1 MIALALLLAAPAPT
15 PMIDGTA
22 LGVLARQSLPASGC
36 AAYLFTADGTRRFV
50 AMAAAEAGTLRLV
63 LDGATVDVARGAQS
77 GAGSFGFAA
86 STEYRGAGL
95 VAHLDLTTE
104 QRADLTAGAAI
115 PQATLRLDRA
125 GKDGVAVPLVG
136 LIGCKA

>member
-1 MIALALLLAAPAPT
+1 MIALALLLAAPAV
-15 PMIDGTA
+15 DGTA
-22 LGVLARQSLPASGC
+22 LGVLARQSLPANGC

-50 AMAAAEAGTLRLV
+50 AMAGAEAATLRLV

-77 GAGSFGFAA
+77 GAGGFGFAA
-86 STEYRGAGL
+86 STEYRGAGV

-115 PQATLRLDRA
+115 PQAMLRLDRE
-125 GKDGVAVPLVG
+125 GRDGVAVPLVG
-136 LIGCKA
+136 LIGCKG

>member
-1 MIALALLLAAPAPT
+1 MIALALLLATPAVEGT
-15 PMIDGTA
+15 P

-63 LDGATVDVARGAQS
+63 LDGATVDVVRGVQS
-77 GAGSFGFAA
+77 GAGGFGFAA
-86 STEYRGAGL
+86 STEYRGAGV

-115 PQATLRLDRA
+115 PQATLRLDRE
-125 GKDGVAVPLVG
+125 GRDGVAVPLVG
-136 LIGCKA
+136 LVGCKA